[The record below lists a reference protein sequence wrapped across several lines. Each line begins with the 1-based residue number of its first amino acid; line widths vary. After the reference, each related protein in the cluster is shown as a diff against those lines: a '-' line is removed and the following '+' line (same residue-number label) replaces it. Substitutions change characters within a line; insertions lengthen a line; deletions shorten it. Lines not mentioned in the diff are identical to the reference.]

1 MKTTM
6 KQFTASA
13 FLTLLMLVGN
23 VNAEGT
29 QAKASSRENNN
40 ESSLQVEKWMI
51 DNTIWN
57 AEEKSFS
64 NISNDNFDSLQVEDW
79 MTETNVREANNFVS
93 EPAEQEL
100 KLENWMTDNST
111 FNGLYSVEQESP
123 LATEMWMTTG
133 QPWFAGEFDEISENA
148 LTLENWMINENVW

>member
-29 QAKASSRENNN
+29 QAKASGRENSN

-51 DNTIWN
+51 ENTIWN
-57 AEEKSFS
+57 AEERNTNLNSTG
-64 NISNDNFDSLQVEDW
+64 NFDSLQIEDW
-79 MTETNVREANNFVS
+79 MIESNLSEASYFVS
-93 EPAEQEL
+93 ETSEQEL
-100 KLENWMTDNST
+100 KLEDWMTENSNL
-111 FNGLYSVEQESP
+111 NGSLSVEQENP
-123 LATEMWMTTG
+123 LYTESWMTTG
-133 QPWFAGEFDEISENA
+133 QPWFASEFDNNTETA
-148 LTLENWMINENVW
+148 LTLENWMISNNVW